1 MKEHHNLNK
10 MQAVLLLA
18 TSAVI
23 LCQQLNVVE
32 NVITDETRL
41 HKDLFSDNR
50 QVLPVN
56 DTKERRVKVEIGLT
70 LNQVVDV
77 VSVTFV

>member
-1 MKEHHNLNK
+1 MKEHHISNK
-10 MQAVLLLA
+10 MQAILLLA

-77 VSVTFV
+77 VSAAFV